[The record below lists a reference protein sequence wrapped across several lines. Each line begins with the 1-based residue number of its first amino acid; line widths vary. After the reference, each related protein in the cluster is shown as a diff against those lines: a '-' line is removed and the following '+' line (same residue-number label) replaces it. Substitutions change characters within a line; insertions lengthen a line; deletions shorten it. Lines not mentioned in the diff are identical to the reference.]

1 MYFSYTDEEVEYLKK
16 RDKKLAAAIE
26 VIGPIRREVE
36 PEIFPA
42 LVHHIVGHSRALRQR
57 AVWARVREGLG
68 EVTPEKILARG
79 AEGIMPFGLSAR
91 KADYIFD
98 LARRAASG
106 EFDAEAL
113 RGMSDEEAAEYL
125 CRLRGVGLWT
135 AEMLLTFTLQRRD
148 VLSFGDFGIRRGL
161 RMLYRHRE
169 IDRERFE
176 RYRRRYSP
184 CGTLAAMYL
193 WEIAGGALPGAA
205 DPAAAEKSRAPRR
218 ARKGVKR
225 ALDVIKLSCLTVTT
239 RD

>member
-1 MYFSYTDEEVEYLKK
+1 
-16 RDKKLAAAIE
+16 
-26 VIGPIRREVE
+26 
-36 PEIFPA
+36 
-42 LVHHIVGHSRALRQR
+42 
-57 AVWARVREGLG
+57 
-68 EVTPEKILARG
+68 
-79 AEGIMPFGLSAR
+79 MPFGLSAR

-169 IDRERFE
+169 IDRERMRDARRDVSVGDSGRRSARRGGPGGGGEKAARREE
-176 RYRRRYSP
+176 R
-184 CGTLAAMYL
+184 GKA
-193 WEIAGGALPGAA
+193 
-205 DPAAAEKSRAPRR
+205 
-218 ARKGVKR
+218 
-225 ALDVIKLSCLTVTT
+225 
-239 RD
+239 

>member
-1 MYFSYTDEEVEYLKK
+1 MYFSYTEEEVEYLKK

-26 VIGPIRREVE
+26 IIGPVRREAE

-42 LVHHIVGHSRALRQR
+42 LVHHIVGQQISGAAQR
-57 AVWARVREGLG
+57 AVWRRVREGLG
-68 EVTPEKILARG
+68 EVTPDGILARG
-79 AEGIMPFGLSAR
+79 AEGLASFGLSAR

-98 LARRAASG
+98 LARRASSG

-113 RGMSDEEAAEYL
+113 RAMDDAEAAEYL

-161 RMLYRHRE
+161 RMLYRHKE

-193 WEIAGGALPGAA
+193 WEIAGGALPGVT
-205 DPAAAEKSRAPRR
+205 DPAAEKKPRAARNAERR
-218 ARKGVKR
+218 KNGA
-225 ALDVIKLSCLTVTT
+225 
-239 RD
+239 

>member
-26 VIGPIRREVE
+26 AIGPVRREAE

-42 LVHHIVGHSRALRQR
+42 LVHHIVGQQISGAAQR

-68 EVTPEKILARG
+68 EVTPENILARG
-79 AEGIMPFGLSAR
+79 VGDVMSFGLSAR

-106 EFDAEAL
+106 EFNAEAL
-113 RGMSDEEAAEYL
+113 VEMSDAEAAEYL

-161 RMLYRHRE
+161 RMLYRHKE

-184 CGTLAAMYL
+184 CGTLAAMYI
-193 WEIAGGALPGAA
+193 WEVAGGALPGVT
-205 DPAAAEKSRAPRR
+205 DPAAEDKKPRAAKSRGRSKNR
-218 ARKGVKR
+218 
-225 ALDVIKLSCLTVTT
+225 S
-239 RD
+239 

>member
-1 MYFSYTDEEVEYLKK
+1 MYFSYTDEEIEYLKK

-26 VIGPIRREVE
+26 IIGPIRREAE

-42 LVHHIVGHSRALRQR
+42 LVHHIVGQQISGTAQR

-68 EVTPEKILARG
+68 EVTPENILARG
-79 AEGIMPFGLSAR
+79 AAGVMSFGLSAR

-113 RGMSDEEAAEYL
+113 RGMNDADAAEYL
-125 CRLRGVGLWT
+125 CRLRGIGLWT

-161 RMLYRHRE
+161 RMLYRHKE
-169 IDRERFE
+169 VDRERFE

-184 CGTLAAMYL
+184 CGTLAAMYI
-193 WEIAGGALPGAA
+193 WEIAGGALPGVT
-205 DPAAAEKSRAPRR
+205 DPAADKKPRAAKGPRES
-218 ARKGVKR
+218 KKR
-225 ALDVIKLSCLTVTT
+225 S
-239 RD
+239 

>member
-1 MYFSYTDEEVEYLKK
+1 MYFSYTDEEIEYLKK

-26 VIGPIRREVE
+26 VIGPIRREAE

-42 LVHHIVGHSRALRQR
+42 LVHHIVGQQISGAAQR
-57 AVWARVREGLG
+57 AVWRRVREGLG
-68 EVTPEKILARG
+68 EVTPENILALG
-79 AEGIMPFGLSAR
+79 AGGVMSFGLSAR

-98 LARRAASG
+98 FALRAASG

-113 RGMSDEEAAEYL
+113 RKMSDAEAAEYL

-161 RMLYRHRE
+161 RMLYRHKE

-193 WEIAGGALPGAA
+193 WEVAGGALPGVT
-205 DPAAAEKSRAPRR
+205 DPAAEEKKPRAA
-218 ARKGVKR
+218 ARQGKSKNR
-225 ALDVIKLSCLTVTT
+225 L
-239 RD
+239 

>member
-26 VIGPIRREVE
+26 AIGPIRREVE

-42 LVHHIVGHSRALRQR
+42 LVHHIVGQQISGAAQR

-68 EVTPEKILARG
+68 EVTPENILARG

-205 DPAAAEKSRAPRR
+205 DPAAAEKKPRAAKSAERR
-218 ARKGVKR
+218 KKG
-225 ALDVIKLSCLTVTT
+225 S
-239 RD
+239 